1 MRQKQRDTTTQ
12 RGRIRITGFDAE
24 RVRNR
29 NPISDWSETESDGGT
44 SRMEYAWRR
53 FKSNRLAMLSVG
65 VMALMTVVAVFARP
79 ISVDVA
85 GMSLTVQPFALTP
98 YGPGEMFVGSPH
110 AAPSAEHLMGTD
122 WSGRDLFSRVLVGT
136 RYSLSIGLI
145 ATVLALFVGIPLG
158 SIAGYFGGWIDEA
171 IMRLVD
177 VLYAFPFLVLAIGII
192 AALGQGFWNLIL
204 ALTITGWISYAR
216 LIRGEV
222 LSVKENE
229 YVLAA
234 KALGA
239 TDRSI
244 IFRHV
249 IPNAM
254 APVIVQAT
262 LSIGTVVLSAAAL
275 GFLGLGLTPG
285 TPEWGTMLSSTRD
298 TIAQG
303 YWWVSVFPGLA
314 IVAFVLAINLMG
326 DGIND
331 ALDPQGDT
339 ATKQRMQ

>member
-1 MRQKQRDTTTQ
+1 MQSEQREPTTR

-29 NPISDWSETESDGGT
+29 DTFAEWERMDTDGGT

-53 FKSNRLAMLSVG
+53 FKRNRLAMYSVYF
-65 VMALMTVVAVFARP
+65 MLLTVVVAIFARP
-79 ISVDVA
+79 ITVTVA
-85 GMSLTVQPFALTP
+85 GTPVTLQPFSLAP
-98 YGPGEMFVGSPH
+98 YDPGRMFV
-110 AAPSAEHLMGTD
+110 AEANMAPTTAHPFGTD
-122 WSGRDLFSRVLVGT
+122 WAGRDLFSRVLYGT
-136 RYSLSIGLI
+136 RYSLAIGLI
-145 ATVLALFVGIPLG
+145 GTALAVFIGIPLG
-158 SIAGYFGGWIDEA
+158 AIAGYFGGWVDET
-171 IMRLVD
+171 IMRVVD
-177 VLYAFPFLVLAIGII
+177 VLYAFPFLVLAIAVI
-192 AALGQGFWNLIL
+192 AVLGQGFWEMII
-204 ALTITGWISYAR
+204 ALTLVGWISYAR

-234 KALGA
+234 KAIGS
-239 TDRSI
+239 TDRRI
-244 IFRHV
+244 IFTHV
-249 IPNAM
+249 VPNAM

-285 TPEWGTMLSSTRD
+285 TAEWGTMLSDTRD